1 MGDLMAAIVAGKEL
15 KKVEA
20 GEKAAPPPMTSIMDA
35 IKKGKVSLTRV
46 SEDEKAARPAPA
58 PAGGLMGDLFSA
70 IAKRRAN
77 IEAVENDEDSD
88 DDWDDDPTPSYSKSA
103 SPTKT
108 VAASDHPDYAKFFDF
123 LSKGVPDGVVKL
135 KAEQAG
141 LNATYLDDPQV
152 QVPL

>member
-1 MGDLMAAIVAGKEL
+1 MGAPHQVPRAG
-15 KKVEA
+15 A
-20 GEKAAPPPMTSIMDA
+20 
-35 IKKGKVSLTRV
+35 
-46 SEDEKAARPAPA
+46 
-58 PAGGLMGDLFSA
+58 
-70 IAKRRAN
+70 
-77 IEAVENDEDSD
+77 
-88 DDWDDDPTPSYSKSA
+88 KSA